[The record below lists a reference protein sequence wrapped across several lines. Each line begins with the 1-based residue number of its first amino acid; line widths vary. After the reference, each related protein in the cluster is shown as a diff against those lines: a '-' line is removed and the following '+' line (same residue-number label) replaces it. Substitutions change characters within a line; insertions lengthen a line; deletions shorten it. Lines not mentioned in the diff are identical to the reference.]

1 MQTLMEK
8 RMKPWINKKMV
19 ELIGE
24 EEPALAEFLC
34 QKVLS
39 RADPALITK
48 EIAAVRQLYLL
59 FIHCTVQY
67 AAVQYTVYSTVL
79 IVRYCTF
86 PLYAVM
92 TVYSSYESIR
102 VTLQYNRFR
111 LGLRLPVRYMCRRRN
126 RNRMVCFL
134 LSS

>member
-1 MQTLMEK
+1 
-8 RMKPWINKKMV
+8 MKPWINKKMV

-59 FIHCTVQY
+59 FIYCTVQY
-67 AAVQYTVYSTVL
+67 AAVQTVQYMYSIL
-79 IVRYCTF
+79 QYCTHCTLLHF
-86 PLYAVM
+86 SV
-92 TVYSSYESIR
+92 VHCIQFIRIDSSYNTR
-102 VTLQYNRFR
+102 TVQ
-111 LGLRLPVRYMCRRRN
+111 
-126 RNRMVCFL
+126 
-134 LSS
+134 